1 MFVNWQGVKVVLA
14 ALAVVMALCALDL
27 CCSSEK
33 DPAVLAHV
41 KHEVDAGRRESAI
54 MRRDQIGEHLRDLRA
69 LNRRL
74 VEQGDLK
81 RSREVTRMIID
92 LERQYEQIDS
102 RTRVND
108 GKHPQP

>member
-1 MFVNWQGVKVVLA
+1 MFVNWQGVKIVLA
-14 ALAVVMALCALDL
+14 VLAVVLALCALDL

-74 VEQGDLK
+74 VEQGDLR

-92 LERQYEQIDS
+92 LERQYEKLDARSQGLQGREQD
-102 RTRVND
+102 
-108 GKHPQP
+108 